1 MNVALQV
8 ISKRIHLL
16 FIFLIFVLASIWIS
30 CGGDS
35 TTESTHR
42 VNVYGWI
49 DYFPPEML
57 QQFTKDTGI
66 EVVLDTYASNEE
78 LMEKLSAGVSDY
90 DVANPSD
97 YILAA
102 LIESNLLEPMDH
114 AQLHHLNNTSE
125 RFRNSHFDPGSRYS
139 VPFLLSFAGIG
150 YDRTK
155 VKDPVD
161 SWGILWNP
169 KYRDHILMLDDPMD
183 CFAVALKWMG
193 YSVNT
198 QNRNELEAAR
208 DALLKQKPLVKV
220 YNSTNFDEI
229 LASGDVWLAH
239 GWNGDLAKVVA
250 RYPNLAFAVP
260 KEGSALSVDYLVIPR
275 DAPHKREAHTFINY
289 CLSAQVGA
297 SITNFN
303 AFSTTNE
310 AAKSFIRPDLMKNP
324 AVFPDIEIMK
334 RFENVV
340 TPSGETAQLRDRFW
354 TEIKSR

>member
-1 MNVALQV
+1 VNRLAQT
-8 ISKRIHLL
+8 I
-16 FIFLIFVLASIWIS
+16 IFLLLIALVS

-49 DYFPPEML
+49 NYFPPDML
-57 QQFTKDTGI
+57 AQFTKDTGI

-97 YILAA
+97 YIIKA
-102 LIESNLLEPMDH
+102 LIKNHQLAPLDH
-114 AQLHHLNNTSE
+114 SQLHNLNNTAE
-125 RFRNSHFDPGSRYS
+125 RFRNSSFDPGSYYS
-139 VPFLLSFAGIG
+139 VPFLVSFAGIG

-155 VKDPVD
+155 VKETVD

-169 KYRDHILMLDDPMD
+169 KYKDHILMLDDPMD

-198 QNRNELEAAR
+198 QKREELEAAR

-220 YNSTNFDEI
+220 YNSTNYDEI

-239 GWNGDLAKVVA
+239 GWNGDIAKVGA
-250 RYPNLAFAVP
+250 HNPNIAFVVP
-260 KEGSALSVDYLVIPR
+260 REGSALSVDYLVIPR
-275 DAPHKREAHTFINY
+275 TAPHKREAHIFINY
-289 CLSAQVGA
+289 FLSAKVGA
-297 SITNFN
+297 AVTNFN
-303 AFSTTNE
+303 SFSTANE
-310 AAKSFIRPDLMKNP
+310 ASKPFIHPDLLRNL
-324 AVFPDIEIMK
+324 AVFPDAETIK
-334 RFENVV
+334 RFENVS

-354 TEIKSR
+354 TEVKSR